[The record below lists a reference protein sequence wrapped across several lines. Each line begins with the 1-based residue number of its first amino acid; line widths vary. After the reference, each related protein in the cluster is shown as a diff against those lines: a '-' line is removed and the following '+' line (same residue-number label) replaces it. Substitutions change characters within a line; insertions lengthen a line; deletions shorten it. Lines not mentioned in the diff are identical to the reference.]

1 MVPETDA
8 EGAIQTAESV
18 RAAVAQ
24 HRFGAAGGAH
34 LTCSVGVACRP
45 QDATDR
51 DALLA
56 AADHAMY
63 VAKQLGRNQVIA
75 AHDHI
80 AAALVAD
87 TTHADREDQALLG
100 TVEALAAIVNVR
112 DRYTG
117 QHSEHVAILSQHVA
131 LELGR
136 DASEIHM
143 IGLAARLHDIGKVA
157 ISDAILNKPGRLTI
171 EEWRAIH
178 EHPAIGADIAARI
191 PLLRPASQLIR
202 SHHERYDGT
211 GYPDRLSGNEIPLG
225 ARIIGAVD
233 AYNAMTTDRPYT
245 PRRLSSEAINELRL
259 SAGSQFDPEVVR
271 ELITVLATEAHQP
284 RLATDPDA
292 GPATGPRRAPHLP
305 SSTPDHSQPAFE
317 TR

>member
-1 MVPETDA
+1 VLLVTVVLIVVVTIRQLAAQRELLTVQGELKVAHDELAALATIHRDGSETDA

-211 GYPDRLSGNEIPLG
+211 GYPDRLSGNEIPWAHG
-225 ARIIGAVD
+225 SSVQS
-233 AYNAMTTDRPYT
+233 MPTTP
-245 PRRLSSEAINELRL
+245 
-259 SAGSQFDPEVVR
+259 
-271 ELITVLATEAHQP
+271 
-284 RLATDPDA
+284 
-292 GPATGPRRAPHLP
+292 
-305 SSTPDHSQPAFE
+305 
-317 TR
+317 